1 MQVVC
6 LLILLSISGCGNWR
20 RQSVSHILLCD
31 NPPTIDA
38 LALAV
43 VMPNTSLSSN
53 TEVVIGMS
61 EESYTNMIINLHR
74 IKAHLSQRIAVIEY
88 YQSCIDQF
96 KQQNI

>member
-1 MQVVC
+1 MPVMC
-6 LLILLSISGCGNWR
+6 LILLCLSGCANWR
-20 RQSVSHILLCD
+20 GQSVSHILLCD
-31 NPPTIDA
+31 NPPSIDA
-38 LALAV
+38 LALTLV
-43 VMPNTSLSSN
+43 TPRISLSSN